1 MKRFFAFLAIIVISL
16 ALFSGCRQNDDD
28 AVVERLTTTAVSNMR
43 ATAYEGAIVVTWN
56 YNADHAEEYVLTR
69 IKENDGGGGRTNN
82 IFYS

>member
-56 YNADHAEEYVLTR
+56 YNADYAEEYVLTR
-69 IKENDGGGGRTNN
+69 EKENGGG
-82 IFYS
+82 